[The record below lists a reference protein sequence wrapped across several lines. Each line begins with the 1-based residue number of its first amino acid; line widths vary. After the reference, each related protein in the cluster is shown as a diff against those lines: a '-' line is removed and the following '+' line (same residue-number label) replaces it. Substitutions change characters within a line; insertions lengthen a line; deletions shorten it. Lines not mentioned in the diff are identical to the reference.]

1 MVTVR
6 ARWQEADFSW
16 NPVAKL
22 AKSFGLNMSLT
33 ENLGDFRYKL
43 RTFAENVRPA

>member
-1 MVTVR
+1 MLGNKICNRSQLSSKSIVSV
-6 ARWQEADFSW
+6 

-22 AKSFGLNMSLT
+22 AKSFDLAASLT

-43 RTFAENVRPA
+43 